1 MTKNAIL
8 KKIRKTLFCIFTLT
22 LVFSTFSCSISDD
35 NDTQKNDTPTENNT
49 NIESNKTQNIPEG
62 NEKVKS
68 KAIAKGSPFG
78 KLKKILIC
86 IL

>member
-22 LVFSTFSCSISDD
+22 LVFSMFSCSISDD

-49 NIESNKTQNIPEG
+49 NIESNKTQIFRKEM
-62 NEKVKS
+62 
-68 KAIAKGSPFG
+68 
-78 KLKKILIC
+78 KK
-86 IL
+86 